1 MLHRLAFLA
10 GLSLSAAFPLAAS
23 AASAPAQVPLC
34 ASCHGNG
41 GVSGSPNIPSLAGQ
55 QQGYLQAAL
64 TDYKTHQRLGASAD
78 MMTGIAAQLSATD
91 IQALAAYY
99 ASLKRS

>member
-10 GLSLSAAFPLAAS
+10 GLALSAAFPLAAS
-23 AASAPAQVPLC
+23 AAAAPPQVPLC

-41 GVSGSPNIPSLAGQ
+41 GRSSSPMIPNLAGQ
-55 QQGYLQAAL
+55 QQGYLQSAL
-64 TDYKTHQRLGASAD
+64 NDYKNHQRQGASAD
-78 MMTGIAAQLSATD
+78 MMTGIATQLSAAD

-99 ASLKRS
+99 ASLKGS

>member
-1 MLHRLAFLA
+1 MLHRLAFVV
-10 GLSLSAAFPLAAS
+10 GLSLTVAFPLAAS

-64 TDYKTHQRLGASAD
+64 NDYKNHQRLGASAD
-78 MMTGIAAQLSATD
+78 MMAAIAAQLSAAD
-91 IQALAAYY
+91 IRALAAYY
-99 ASLKRS
+99 SSLKGS